1 MNNIEIPKRNMLR
14 RFVSVSKKGEIKTK
28 GDPKISYATMM
39 VTRQTLSYLAP
50 KTYAIAILIA
60 TRYSLFRTQFLTSE
74 KQEIPIID
82 YQSQK
87 DKIITRAAEYVAV
100 IICGNAVKQLS
111 DTNFLQVT

>member
-1 MNNIEIPKRNMLR
+1 MKNIEIPKRNMLR